1 MKLVT
6 LLHYS
11 QGHMTWKLCSGI
23 YYKCNP
29 LNCVIYVSLSSD
41 LLRPLFVA
49 LSWRSALMYLQTVLD
64 EPSPPHLF
72 FLPQVWLIRTP
83 PAQPCPRKARRIPR
97 RPTTSNWEVTS
108 TGQCWCLEG
117 SGCTPTSR
125 SRCSCG
131 RTHTSRTDTE
141 PTCPPGS
148 ASRGERH
155 QEMEYFFFLQSNQS

>member
-1 MKLVT
+1 
-6 LLHYS
+6 
-11 QGHMTWKLCSGI
+11 MTWKLCSGI
-23 YYKCNP
+23 GYKCNP
-29 LNCVIYVSLSSD
+29 LNSVIYFSLSSD

-49 LSWRSALMYLQTVLD
+49 FFLTKHSDVFAERAWQTFTTA
-64 EPSPPHLF
+64 SF
-72 FLPQVWLIRTP
+72 FSLPQVWVIRTP
-83 PAQPCPRKARRIPR
+83 PAQPCPRKAKRVPR

-131 RTHTSRTDTE
+131 RTPTSQMDTE

-155 QEMEYFFFLQSNQS
+155 QEMEFFIFFFYK